1 MAKRRREVLGKGI
14 HALITEYPE
23 SVDGEVQV
31 QVVELPLGDI
41 EPSPHQPR
49 LDFDDQ
55 GLRELADSIR
65 EKGIIQPLAV
75 NRTSPNSYHL
85 ILGERRLR
93 AARLA
98 GLETVPAIVHEIE
111 SAQELMELALIEN
124 IQREDLNPVEE
135 AEAYRA
141 LMSTCQ
147 LTQEDIASRVGKDRS
162 TVANALRLLRLPGE
176 VQEMLRAGELQM
188 GHARA
193 LVSLDE
199 KEALDLG
206 RRCAAESMTV
216 RDLERAVRSLG
227 KGGNR
232 RRDREGSDGGGD
244 SDGDGGAEA
253 LLADFEERLRQR
265 YATAIAIRRR
275 RDKGSIE
282 IEFYGDDDLERLL
295 GLLLPE

>member
-1 MAKRRREVLGKGI
+1 MGKRRREVLGKGI
-14 HALITEYPE
+14 HALITEYPD
-23 SVDGEVQV
+23 SGDGEARTRVL
-31 QVVELPLGDI
+31 ELPVGDI
-41 EPSPHQPR
+41 EPNPHQPR

-75 NRTSPNSYHL
+75 NRTSPNNYHL

-111 SAQELMELALIEN
+111 SAQELIELALVEN
-124 IQREDLNPVEE
+124 IQREDLNPIEE

-141 LMSTCQ
+141 LMTTCR
-147 LTQEDIASRVGKDRS
+147 LTQEEIAARVGKDRS
-162 TVANALRLLRLPGE
+162 TVANGLRLLRLPEE

-193 LVSLDE
+193 LVSLE
-199 KEALDLG
+199 ESQALDLG

-216 RDLERAVRSLG
+216 RDLERAVRGLG
-227 KGGNR
+227 KEGGR
-232 RRDREGSDGGGD
+232 SRTRDESPEPDGGP
-244 SDGDGGAEA
+244 AA
-253 LLADFEERLRQR
+253 AVAADFEERLRQR

-275 RDKGSIE
+275 RGKEKGSIE

>member
-1 MAKRRREVLGKGI
+1 MGKRREVLGKGI

-23 SVDGEVQV
+23 GAEGGPQA
-31 QVVELPLGDI
+31 QVVELPVGDI
-41 EPSPHQPR
+41 EPNPHQPR

-65 EKGIIQPLAV
+65 QKGIIQPLAV

-111 SAQELMELALIEN
+111 SPQELIELALIEN
-124 IQREDLNPVEE
+124 IQREDLNPIEE

-141 LMSTCQ
+141 LINTCL
-147 LTQEDIASRVGKDRS
+147 LTQEEIAGRVGKDRS
-162 TVANALRLLRLPGE
+162 TVANALRLLRLPEE

-193 LVSLDE
+193 LVSLEE

-206 RRCAAESMTV
+206 RRCASESMTV
-216 RDLERAVRSLG
+216 RDLERAVRGLG
-227 KGGNR
+227 KGR
-232 RRDREGSDGGGD
+232 RRRRAGD
-244 SDGDGGAEA
+244 DSPGADA
-253 LLADFEERLRQR
+253 ADVLVADFEQRLRQR
-265 YATAIAIRRR
+265 YATAISIRRR

-282 IEFYGDDDLERLL
+282 IEYYGDDDLERLL

>member
-1 MAKRRREVLGKGI
+1 MGKRRREVLGKGI

-23 SVDGEVQV
+23 GDEGPQP
-31 QVVELPLGDI
+31 QVVELPVGDI
-41 EPSPHQPR
+41 EPNPHQPR

-75 NRTSPNSYHL
+75 NRTSASSYHL

-98 GLETVPAIVHEIE
+98 GLETVPAIVHQIE

-124 IQREDLNPVEE
+124 IQREDLNPIEE
-135 AEAYRA
+135 AEAYRS
-141 LMSTCQ
+141 LVSTCM
-147 LTQEDIASRVGKDRS
+147 LTQEQIAARVGKDRS
-162 TVANALRLLRLPGE
+162 TVANALRLLRLPEE

-188 GHARA
+188 GHART

-199 KEALDLG
+199 KAALDLG

-216 RDLERAVRSLG
+216 RDLERAVRGLG
-227 KGGNR
+227 KGR
-232 RRDREGSDGGGD
+232 KPRPKEESPGGD
-244 SDGDGGAEA
+244 GAA
-253 LLADFEERLRQR
+253 DAVVADFEGRLRQR
-265 YATAIAIRRR
+265 FATAIAIRRR
-275 RDKGSIE
+275 RGKGSIE

>member
-1 MAKRRREVLGKGI
+1 MGKRRREVLGKGI

-23 SVDGEVQV
+23 SDDGPQA
-31 QVVELPLGDI
+31 QVVELPVGDI
-41 EPSPHQPR
+41 EPNPHQPR

-75 NRTSPNSYHL
+75 NRTSASSYHL

-93 AARLA
+93 AARLV
-98 GLETVPAIVHEIE
+98 GLETVPAIVHQIE
-111 SAQELMELALIEN
+111 SAQDLMELALVEN
-124 IQREDLNPVEE
+124 IQREDLNPIEE

-141 LMSTCQ
+141 LMSTCM
-147 LTQEDIASRVGKDRS
+147 LTQEQIASRVGKDRS
-162 TVANALRLLRLPGE
+162 TVANALRLLRLPEE

-188 GHARA
+188 GHART

-199 KEALDLG
+199 KAALDLG
-206 RRCAAESMTV
+206 RRCATESMSV
-216 RDLERAVRSLG
+216 RDLERAVRGLG
-227 KGGNR
+227 KGRKR
-232 RRDREGSDGGGD
+232 RPKEESPGGGAAD
-244 SDGDGGAEA
+244 AVV
-253 LLADFEERLRQR
+253 ADFESRLRQR
-265 YATAIAIRRR
+265 FATAIAIRRR
-275 RDKGSIE
+275 RGKGSIE

>member
-1 MAKRRREVLGKGI
+1 MGKRREVLGKGI
-14 HALITEYPE
+14 HALITEYPDTDE
-23 SVDGEVQV
+23 GPQAQV
-31 QVVELPLGDI
+31 LELPVGDI
-41 EPSPHQPR
+41 EPNPHQPR
-49 LDFDDQ
+49 LDFDDR

-75 NRTSPNSYHL
+75 NRTSPSSYHL

-98 GLETVPAIVHEIE
+98 GLETVPAIVHQIE

-141 LMSTCQ
+141 LMSTCM
-147 LTQEDIASRVGKDRS
+147 LTQEQIASRVGKDRS
-162 TVANALRLLRLPGE
+162 TVANALRLLRLPEE

-188 GHARA
+188 GHART

-199 KEALDLG
+199 KAALDLG
-206 RRCAAESMTV
+206 RRCAAESMSV
-216 RDLERAVRSLG
+216 RELERAVRGHG
-227 KGGNR
+227 KGR
-232 RRDREGSDGGGD
+232 KARPKKD
-244 SDGDGGAEA
+244 SPGRGADDA
-253 LLADFEERLRQR
+253 HVADFEGRLRQR
-265 YATAIAIRRR
+265 FATAIAIRRR
-275 RDKGSIE
+275 RGKGSIE

>member
-1 MAKRRREVLGKGI
+1 MGKRRREVLGKGI

-23 SVDGEVQV
+23 GGDGETGT
-31 QVVELPLGDI
+31 QVVELPVGDI
-41 EPSPHQPR
+41 EPNPHQPR

-75 NRTSPNSYHL
+75 NRTSANSFHL

-111 SAQELMELALIEN
+111 SAQELIELALVEN
-124 IQREDLNPVEE
+124 IQREDLNPIEE

-141 LMSTCQ
+141 LITTCQ
-147 LTQEDIASRVGKDRS
+147 LTQEEIAARVGKDRS
-162 TVANALRLLRLPGE
+162 TVANALRLLRLPEE
-176 VQEMLRAGELQM
+176 VQERLRAGELQM

-193 LVSLDE
+193 LVSLEE

-216 RDLERAVRSLG
+216 RDLERAVRGLG
-227 KGGNR
+227 KGGR
-232 RRDREGSDGGGD
+232 RGRAQDESPDPDGGSDD
-244 SDGDGGAEA
+244 AA
-253 LLADFEERLRQR
+253 AADFEERLRQR

-275 RDKGSIE
+275 RGKGKGSIE

>member
-1 MAKRRREVLGKGI
+1 MGKRRREVLGKGI

-23 SVDGEVQV
+23 SDDGPQA
-31 QVVELPLGDI
+31 QVVELPVGDI
-41 EPSPHQPR
+41 EPNPHQPR

-75 NRTSPNSYHL
+75 NRTSASSYHL

-93 AARLA
+93 AARLV
-98 GLETVPAIVHEIE
+98 GLETVPAIVHQIE
-111 SAQELMELALIEN
+111 SAQDLMELALVEN
-124 IQREDLNPVEE
+124 IQREDLNPIEE

-141 LMSTCQ
+141 LMSTCM
-147 LTQEDIASRVGKDRS
+147 LTQEQIASRVGKDRS
-162 TVANALRLLRLPGE
+162 TVANALRLLRLPEE

-188 GHARA
+188 GHART

-199 KEALDLG
+199 KAALDLG
-206 RRCAAESMTV
+206 RRCAAESMSV
-216 RDLERAVRSLG
+216 RELERAVRGLG
-227 KGGNR
+227 KGRKR
-232 RRDREGSDGGGD
+232 RPKEESPGGGAAD
-244 SDGDGGAEA
+244 AVV
-253 LLADFEERLRQR
+253 ADFESRLRQR
-265 YATAIAIRRR
+265 FATAIAIRRR
-275 RDKGSIE
+275 RGKGSIE

>member
-1 MAKRRREVLGKGI
+1 MAKRSREVLGKGI

-23 SVDGEVQV
+23 SDDGPQA
-31 QVVELPLGDI
+31 QVVELPVGDI
-41 EPSPHQPR
+41 EPNPHQPR

-75 NRTSPNSYHL
+75 NRTSASSYHL

-98 GLETVPAIVHEIE
+98 GLETVPAIVHQIE
-111 SAQELMELALIEN
+111 SAQDLMELALVEN
-124 IQREDLNPVEE
+124 IQREDLNPIEE

-141 LMSTCQ
+141 LMSTCM
-147 LTQEDIASRVGKDRS
+147 LTQEQIATRVGKDRS
-162 TVANALRLLRLPGE
+162 TVANALRLLRLPEE

-188 GHARA
+188 GHART

-199 KEALDLG
+199 KAALDLG

-216 RDLERAVRSLG
+216 RDLERAVRGLG
-227 KGGNR
+227 KGRKR
-232 RRDREGSDGGGD
+232 RPKEESPGGGAAD
-244 SDGDGGAEA
+244 AVV
-253 LLADFEERLRQR
+253 ADFESRLRQR
-265 YATAIAIRRR
+265 FATAIAIRRR
-275 RDKGSIE
+275 RGKGSIE

>member
-23 SVDGEVQV
+23 NDDGPQG

-41 EPSPHQPR
+41 EPNPHQPR

-75 NRTSPNSYHL
+75 NRTSASSYHL

-98 GLETVPAIVHEIE
+98 GLETVPAIVHRIE
-111 SAQELMELALIEN
+111 SPQELMELALIEN

-141 LMSTCQ
+141 LMSTCM
-147 LTQEDIASRVGKDRS
+147 LTQEQIASRVGKDRS
-162 TVANALRLLRLPGE
+162 TVANALRLLRLPEE

-188 GHARA
+188 GHART

-199 KEALDLG
+199 KAALDLG

-216 RDLERAVRSLG
+216 RDLERAVRGHG
-227 KGGNR
+227 KGR
-232 RRDREGSDGGGD
+232 KARPKED
-244 SDGDGGAEA
+244 SPGDGAA
-253 LLADFEERLRQR
+253 DAFVADFEGRLRQR
-265 YATAIAIRRR
+265 FATAIAIRRR
-275 RDKGSIE
+275 RGKGSIE

>member
-1 MAKRRREVLGKGI
+1 MGKRRREVLGKGI

-23 SVDGEVQV
+23 SDDGPQA
-31 QVVELPLGDI
+31 QIVELPVGAI
-41 EPSPHQPR
+41 EPNPHQPR

-75 NRTSPNSYHL
+75 NRTSASSYHL

-93 AARLA
+93 AARLV
-98 GLETVPAIVHEIE
+98 GLETVPAVVHQID

-124 IQREDLNPVEE
+124 IQREDLNPIEE

-141 LMSTCQ
+141 LMSTCM
-147 LTQEDIASRVGKDRS
+147 LTQERIAARVGKDRS
-162 TVANALRLLRLPGE
+162 TVANALRLLRLPEE
-176 VQEMLRAGELQM
+176 VQEMLRAGELLM

-199 KEALDLG
+199 KAALDLG

-216 RDLERAVRSLG
+216 RELEDAVRGLG
-227 KGGNR
+227 KGRKR
-232 RRDREGSDGGGD
+232 RPKEESPGGGAAD
-244 SDGDGGAEA
+244 AVVS
-253 LLADFEERLRQR
+253 DFESRLRQR
-265 YATAIAIRRR
+265 FATAIAIRRR
-275 RDKGSIE
+275 RGKGSIE

>member
-1 MAKRRREVLGKGI
+1 MGKRRREVLGKGL

-23 SVDGEVQV
+23 SADGGAQAQV
-31 QVVELPLGDI
+31 LELPVGDI
-41 EPSPHQPR
+41 EPNPHQPR

-93 AARLA
+93 AARLV
-98 GLETVPAIVHEIE
+98 GLETVPAIVHEID
-111 SAQELMELALIEN
+111 SAQELIELALIEN

-141 LMSTCQ
+141 LIDTCL
-147 LTQEDIASRVGKDRS
+147 LTQEQIASRVGKDRS
-162 TVANALRLLRLPGE
+162 TVANALRLLRLPEE

-193 LVSLDE
+193 LVSLEE

-216 RDLERAVRSLG
+216 RDLERAARGLG
-227 KGGNR
+227 KGR
-232 RRDREGSDGGGD
+232 RRRPREETPGSGPAD
-244 SDGDGGAEA
+244 A
-253 LLADFEERLRQR
+253 LVADFEQQLRQR

>member
-1 MAKRRREVLGKGI
+1 MGKRRREVLGKGI

-23 SVDGEVQV
+23 SDDGPQA
-31 QVVELPLGDI
+31 QVVELPVGDI
-41 EPSPHQPR
+41 EPNPHQPR

-75 NRTSPNSYHL
+75 NRTSASSYHL

-93 AARLA
+93 AARLV
-98 GLETVPAIVHEIE
+98 GLETVPAIVHQIE
-111 SAQELMELALIEN
+111 SAQDLMELALVEN
-124 IQREDLNPVEE
+124 IQREDLNPIEE

-141 LMSTCQ
+141 LMSTCM
-147 LTQEDIASRVGKDRS
+147 LTQEQIASRVGKDRS
-162 TVANALRLLRLPGE
+162 TVANALRLLRLPEE

-188 GHARA
+188 GHART

-199 KEALDLG
+199 KAALDLG
-206 RRCAAESMTV
+206 RRCAAESMSV
-216 RDLERAVRSLG
+216 RDLERAVRGLG
-227 KGGNR
+227 KGRKR
-232 RRDREGSDGGGD
+232 RPKEESPGGGAAD
-244 SDGDGGAEA
+244 AVV
-253 LLADFEERLRQR
+253 ADFESRLRQR
-265 YATAIAIRRR
+265 FATAIAIRRR
-275 RDKGSIE
+275 RGKGSIE